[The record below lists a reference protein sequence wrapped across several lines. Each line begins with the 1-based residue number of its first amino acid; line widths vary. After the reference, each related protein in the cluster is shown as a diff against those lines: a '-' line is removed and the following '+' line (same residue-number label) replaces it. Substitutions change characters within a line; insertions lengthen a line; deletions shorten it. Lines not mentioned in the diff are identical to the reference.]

1 MSYSDFRMTL
11 KYGLGKCSLF
21 VLSANGTKH
30 GLFVFPPKKTL
41 ILNNLLQYDVKAKN
55 RLILEVLGH
64 EVFSPEGVRLI
75 NQKPHA
81 FVSAR

>member
-1 MSYSDFRMTL
+1 MASSFSRQRKP
-11 KYGLGKCSLF
+11 KYGEDIVRL
-21 VLSANGTKH
+21 T
-30 GLFVFPPKKTL
+30 
-41 ILNNLLQYDVKAKN
+41 NLLQYDVKAKY